1 MSQLDKIYMGWRDK
15 KYQTQPATKLGIQIV
30 VIIFL
35 MIFLDLIQFPMKVL
49 FMGFSTDFGRG
60 L

>member
-1 MSQLDKIYMGWRDK
+1 MSQLDKIYMEVGGTRNIK
-15 KYQTQPATKLGIQIV
+15 NTKLGASNSCNIRKT
-30 VIIFL
+30 
-35 MIFLDLIQFPMKVL
+35 IFLDLIRFPMKVL

>member
-1 MSQLDKIYMGWRDK
+1 MSQLDKIYMEVGGTRNIK
-15 KYQTQPATKLGIQIV
+15 HTKLGASNSCNIRND
-30 VIIFL
+30 
-35 MIFLDLIQFPMKVL
+35 FLDLIRFPMKVL